1 MQGKKREDMT
11 GGGGGEVGKLAFE
24 VYILRFTYL
33 G

>member
-11 GGGGGEVGKLAFE
+11 GGGEVGKLTFE